1 MEENSNNNN
10 SKSNT
15 SETKQNS
22 RNNRTQRNRPESGE
36 GQGERRPR
44 RPRSPRRNKPSGE
57 NRPASAGEKGEKKEG
72 GENKGRPA
80 RSRGPKRGFQ
90 PNKSSG
96 MPTENKN
103 FKDSPTGTYLSIK
116 DGITANKNSHEKRLR
131 PYTGLG
137 NPNANVKITPLGGLG
152 QIGGNIAVIET
163 ENSAIIVD
171 VGMSFPDESMHGVDI
186 LVPDFTYIRQI
197 KHKIHGIVITH
208 AHEDH
213 IGAMP
218 YLFKEFQFPVY
229 GTPLPLGMIA
239 SKFDEHKISKHKS
252 FFRYVEKRKPIKIGE
267 FEVEWIHV
275 THSIIDSSALAITC
289 DAGTL
294 IHTGDFKLDN
304 TPIDGYVTD
313 YGRLAYY
320 GDKGVLC
327 LFSDSTNSHNPGS
340 TKSESIV
347 GGTFDKLYRDV
358 KGRVIMSTFSSNI
371 HRVYQAIEHG
381 IKYGRKVCVI
391 GRSMEK
397 NLQIAMDLEYIN
409 INYKNFIEPH
419 EVSKYPDHE
428 VLIVTTG
435 SQGEPMSALFRMSIG
450 EHRHIKMKP
459 SDTVILSSKA
469 IPGNEPSVSAVIN
482 QLERTGARVAHY
494 EFSEIHVSGHA
505 GQDEQ
510 KYMLRLTKPKFFL
523 PIHGEYQHR
532 SKHLRTAI
540 ECGVAEQNT
549 LLIDDGDTVDISVKH
564 MKKVKTVRTGKTYI
578 DNQQNRTIDS
588 NIVHDRQ
595 SLANDGIIMLALQI
609 SEQEHKLLGKP
620 IVTTYGLVNVRK
632 EKEMAEELEDI
643 LVKFVTNCKPHDL
656 QNIRTLEN
664 NLRQVLKKHIF
675 RKIKRYPIIVPNI
688 FVQ

>member
-1 MEENSNNNN
+1 MEENSNNTN
-10 SKSNT
+10 
-15 SETKQNS
+15 EPKQNS
-22 RNNRTQRNRPESGE
+22 RNNRSQRKSSESRE

-44 RPRSPRRNKPSGE
+44 RPRSPRRNKPSDDKNRNE
-57 NRPASAGEKGEKKEG
+57 NGEKKSEG
-72 GENKGRPA
+72 GENKSRN
-80 RSRGPKRGFQ
+80 RNRGPKRGFQ
-90 PNKSSG
+90 PSKTSG
-96 MPTENKN
+96 TPFNNKN
-103 FKDSPTGTYLSIK
+103 FKENASGTYLNIK
-116 DGITANKNSHEKRLR
+116 DAITANQRSHDRRLH
-131 PYTGLG
+131 PHLNLG
-137 NPNANVKITPLGGLG
+137 NPNASVKITPLGGLG
-152 QIGGNIAVIET
+152 QIGGNIAVVET
-163 ENSAIIVD
+163 EESAIIID

-186 LVPDFTYIRQI
+186 LVPDFSYIRQI

-252 FFRYVEKRKPIKIGE
+252 FFRYVEKRKPIQIGD

-289 DAGTL
+289 EAGTL

-371 HRVYQAIEHG
+371 HRVYQAIEYG

-397 NLQIAMDLEYIN
+397 NLQIAMDLDYIN
-409 INYKNFIEPH
+409 IDYKNFIEPH

-505 GQDEQ
+505 GQEEQ
-510 KYMLRLTKPKFFL
+510 RYMLRLTKPKYFL

-540 ECGVAEQNT
+540 ECGVAEHNT
-549 LLIDDGDTVDISVKH
+549 LLIDDGDTVDISSRH
-564 MKKVKTVRTGKTYI
+564 MKKVKTVRTGKTFI
-578 DNQQNRTIDS
+578 DNQMNKTIDNS
-588 NIVHDRQ
+588 IVHDRQ
-595 SLANDGIIMLALQI
+595 SLANDGIIMLVVQI

-620 IVTTYGLVNVRK
+620 VVTSYGLVNVRK
-632 EKEMAEELEDI
+632 EKELAEELEEI
-643 LVKFVTNCKPHDL
+643 LLKFVTNCKPHDL
-656 QNIRTLEN
+656 QNTRTLEN
-664 NLRQVLKKHIF
+664 SLRQVLKKHIF

>member
-1 MEENSNNNN
+1 
-10 SKSNT
+10 
-15 SETKQNS
+15 
-22 RNNRTQRNRPESGE
+22 
-36 GQGERRPR
+36 
-44 RPRSPRRNKPSGE
+44 
-57 NRPASAGEKGEKKEG
+57 
-72 GENKGRPA
+72 
-80 RSRGPKRGFQ
+80 
-90 PNKSSG
+90 
-96 MPTENKN
+96 
-103 FKDSPTGTYLSIK
+103 
-116 DGITANKNSHEKRLR
+116 
-131 PYTGLG
+131 
-137 NPNANVKITPLGGLG
+137 
-152 QIGGNIAVIET
+152 
-163 ENSAIIVD
+163 
-171 VGMSFPDESMHGVDI
+171 MHGVDI
-186 LVPDFTYIRQI
+186 LVPDFTYLRQI
-197 KHKIHGIVITH
+197 KHKIQGIVITH

-218 YLFKEFQFPVY
+218 YLFKEMQFPVY

-239 SKFDEHKISKHKS
+239 GKFDEHKISKYKS
-252 FFRYVEKRKPIKIGE
+252 YFRYVEKRRPIKIGD
-267 FEVEWIHV
+267 FEVEWMHV

-289 DAGTL
+289 EAGTL

-304 TPIDGYVTD
+304 TPIDGYTTD
-313 YGRLAYY
+313 YHRLAHY
-320 GDKGVLC
+320 GEKGVLC

-347 GGTFDKLYRDV
+347 GGTFDKLYSDV

-371 HRVYQAIEHG
+371 HRVYQAIEYG
-381 IKYGRKVCVI
+381 IKYGRKICVI

-397 NLQIAMDLEYIN
+397 NLQVAMDLEYIK
-409 INYKNFIEPH
+409 IDYKNFIEPH

-459 SDTVILSSKA
+459 TDTVILSSKA

-505 GQDEQ
+505 GQEEQ
-510 KYMLRLTKPKFFL
+510 RYMLRLTKPKFFL

-540 ECGVAEQNT
+540 QCGVAEHNT
-549 LLIDDGDTVDISVKH
+549 LLIDDGDTVEISPKH

-578 DNQQNRTIDS
+578 DNQMNKVIDTS
-588 NIVHDRQ
+588 IIHDRQ
-595 SLANDGIIMLALQI
+595 SLATDGIIMLVVQVN
-609 SEQEHKLLGKP
+609 EREHKLITKP
-620 IVTTYGLVNVRK
+620 VVTTYGLVNDRK
-632 EKEMAEELEDI
+632 EKEMAEELEEI
-643 LVKFVTNCKPHDL
+643 LIKFVTNSKPHEL
-656 QNIRTLEN
+656 QNIRVMEN

-675 RKIKRYPIIVPNI
+675 RKLKKYPIIVPNI

>member
-1 MEENSNNNN
+1 MEENSNKPN
-10 SKSNT
+10 
-15 SETKQNS
+15 EPKQNS
-22 RNNRTQRNRPESGE
+22 RNNRSQRKSSENRE
-36 GQGERRPR
+36 GQGGDRKPR
-44 RPRSPRRNKPSGE
+44 RPRSPRRSSKPGE
-57 NRPASAGEKGEKKEG
+57 EKKSTEGGQKKEG
-72 GENKGRPA
+72 GESKGRS

-90 PNKSSG
+90 PGKNSG
-96 MPTENKN
+96 TEFKNKN
-103 FKDSPTGTYLSIK
+103 FKESSTGTYLNIR
-116 DGITANKNSHEKRLR
+116 DAITANKNAHEKRLN
-131 PYTGLG
+131 PHFNLG
-137 NPNANVKITPLGGLG
+137 NPNATVKITPLGGLG

-186 LVPDFTYIRQI
+186 LVPDFSYIRQI

-252 FFRYVEKRKPIKIGE
+252 LFRYVEKRKPIQIGE

-275 THSIIDSSALAITC
+275 THSIIDSSALAITSE
-289 DAGTL
+289 AGTL

-304 TPIDGYVTD
+304 TPIDGYTTD
-313 YGRLAYY
+313 YGRLAHY
-320 GDKGVLC
+320 GEKGVLC

-371 HRVYQAIEHG
+371 HRVYQAIEYG

-397 NLQIAMDLEYIN
+397 NLQIAMDLDYIN
-409 INYKNFIEPH
+409 IDYKNFVEPH

-505 GQDEQ
+505 GQEEQ
-510 KYMLRLTKPKFFL
+510 KYMIRLTKPKYFL

-540 ECGVAEQNT
+540 ECGVAEHNT
-549 LLIDDGDTVDISVKH
+549 LLIDDGDTVEISPKH
-564 MKKVKTVRTGKTYI
+564 MKKVKTVRTGKTFI
-578 DNQQNRTIDS
+578 DNQFNKTIDTS
-588 NIVHDRQ
+588 IVHDRQ
-595 SLANDGIIMLALQI
+595 SLATDGIIMLVVQI

-620 IVTTYGLVNVRK
+620 VVTSYGLVNVRK
-632 EKEMAEELEDI
+632 EKELAEELEEI
-643 LVKFVTNCKPHDL
+643 LVKFVSNCKPGDL

-664 NLRQVLKKHIF
+664 GLRQVLKKHIF